1 MFPGKRQG
9 RSCYSS
15 PERRRESGSIYKLS
29 LDTQEKL
36 LVCDCKKEKGAYEH
50 FPFGT
55 ENDPSPTTSTVTADE
70 AKPAGT
76 EKGGKTTIP
85 VSKADLDSGILLS
98 GSASPDI
105 NESWVG
111 VRVKG

>member
-1 MFPGKRQG
+1 MFLGKQQG
-9 RSCYSS
+9 RSRGSS
-15 PERRRESGSIYKLS
+15 PERRKELGSIYKLS
-29 LDTQEKL
+29 LGSQENL
-36 LVCDCKKEKGAYEH
+36 LVCDCEKEKGAYEH

-55 ENDPSPTTSTVTADE
+55 ENDPSPTTSTVTADG

-85 VSKADLDSGILLS
+85 VSKAGLDSVILFS
-98 GSASPDI
+98 RSASPDI

-111 VRVKG
+111 VRVKA